1 MKKSLILFCV
11 VFLLFTGCE
20 NGNFSSD
27 EFMPN
32 FDSNKTYLGITN
44 NSQFTINIYFNSSL
58 KNAWSK
64 VLAGETITKEIN
76 LDDIKKYYKETLEEL
91 NKLEELDKE
100 YKLYDKHYEEFRIS
114 MGKFALGLSK
124 SFKLKLNDKDKSELT
139 NKFIELN
146 NKFEVLFKK
155 NIIKDVYVW
164 K

>member
-1 MKKSLILFCV
+1 MSINDRIIINEYKNYLIKNI
-11 VFLLFTGCE
+11 E
-20 NGNFSSD
+20 FS
-27 EFMPN
+27 
-32 FDSNKTYLGITN
+32 T
-44 NSQFTINIYFNSSL
+44 
-58 KNAWSK
+58 
-64 VLAGETITKEIN
+64 EIN
-76 LDDIKKYYKETLEEL
+76 RNIKSIYDIKKYYKEALEEL
-91 NKLEELDKE
+91 DNLEELDKE
-100 YKLYDKHYEEFRIS
+100 YKLYDKHYEDFRLS